1 MFKYFVK
8 TEVVQNKIPDH
19 YSPST
24 QFPVDT
30 IKSNPA
36 FFLLYYA
43 LFKLKQQQITESK
56 TVDVLVST

>member
-1 MFKYFVK
+1 MFMKNHGIIWFEYFVK

-30 IKSNPA
+30 IKSNPT
-36 FFLLYYA
+36 FVLLYM
-43 LFKLKQQQITESK
+43 LFLTSNNNK
-56 TVDVLVST
+56 